1 MSPNTFTADRI
12 MAVYV
17 VVDIDVHDPDRYEAY
32 KRLAAPTVEGHGGK
46 YLVRG
51 GAVEILEGEW
61 QPKRFVVL
69 EFPTV
74 DHATEWWSSEDYA
87 PAKKIR
93 HETANT
99 NMILVQGV

>member
-1 MSPNTFTADRI
+1 
-12 MAVYV
+12 MAAYV
-17 VVDIDVHDPDRYEAY
+17 VVDIDVHDPDQYETY
-32 KRLAAPTVEGHGGK
+32 KPLAAPTVEAHGGK

-51 GAVEILEGEW
+51 GAVEILEGQW

-74 DHATEWWSSEDYA
+74 EQAKEWYNSQDYA

-93 HETANT
+93 HAAAKT
-99 NMILVQGV
+99 NMVLAQGL

>member
-1 MSPNTFTADRI
+1 
-12 MAVYV
+12 MAAYV
-17 VVDIDVHDPDRYEAY
+17 VVDIDVHDLDRYEEY
-32 KRLAAPTVEGHGGK
+32 KPLAAPTVGAHGGK

-51 GAVEILEGEW
+51 GAVEIIEGEW

-69 EFPTV
+69 EFSTV
-74 DHATEWWSSEDYA
+74 EQAKEWWSSQDYA

-93 HETANT
+93 HEAAKT

>member
-1 MSPNTFTADRI
+1 
-12 MAVYV
+12 MAAYV

-32 KRLAAPTVEGHGGK
+32 KRLAAPTVEAHGGK

-51 GAVEILEGEW
+51 GAAEILEGEW

-69 EFPTV
+69 EFPTEEQ
-74 DHATEWWSSEDYA
+74 AKEWWSSEDYA

>member
-1 MSPNTFTADRI
+1 

-32 KRLAAPTVEGHGGK
+32 KRLAAPTVEAYGGK

-61 QPKRFVVL
+61 QPKRLVVL

-74 DHATEWWSSEDYA
+74 DQATEWWSSEDYA